1 MSRQTFGIFMV
12 IVGAIAMI
20 INLSYLKPYE
30 YYDVIRRLS
39 YVLFMVGIFMIP
51 SYSKSEKNR

>member
-1 MSRQTFGIFMV
+1 MSRKTIGIFMV